1 MSLDFE
7 EPFEEYVEETP
18 ESPKRKERSLFWPGF
33 TFGLV
38 FTALVSCGGLAMA
51 LGLNDISLA
60 DIQGGGPAWTPPAIT
75 PTPESAAVQSA
86 DAPVAEGIFQPGQQL
101 RNMTN
106 SRVNIRRTPGH
117 LGKPGDDILAQAQPA
132 DSMEVVNGPA
142 EADNLLWW
150 QIRYTTENGAVEGW
164 VAEATSNGVTILG
177 P

>member
-1 MSLDFE
+1 MSFQFD
-7 EPFEEYVEETP
+7 EPFEEYIEEPTTAP
-18 ESPKRKERSLFWPGF
+18 PPKVRSLFWPGF

-75 PTPESAAVQSA
+75 PTPENVVVQSA
-86 DAPVAEGIFQPGQQL
+86 AAAPIAGIFQPGQNV
-101 RNMTN
+101 RNITN

-117 LGKPGDDILAQAQPA
+117 LGKPGDDILAQAQPGE
-132 DSMEVVNGPA
+132 SVEIISGPT

-150 QIRYTTENGAVEGW
+150 QIRYGGTEGW
-164 VAEATSNGVTILG
+164 VAEATSSGVTILG